1 MTLRACVMSWKLL
14 SKCVI
19 GSLGPQD
26 LAVSLMTSKCVF
38 PMKVVTEHTQSLC
51 PDLPWVFRSW
61 LLRQAHTH
69 TRHRQRG
76 RGTVEHTHTQTQR
89 LLRTRRHTRIERN
102 RINHPSALGLQKL
115 IALFHYFTDL
125 VNIGLV
131 EEHCLLHDDLQ
142 CLNMLII
149 RHLCVNP

>member
-14 SKCVI
+14 SECVI

-51 PDLPWVFRSW
+51 PDLPWLVVTETGTFAYTPQTERE
-61 LLRQAHTH
+61 RD
-69 TRHRQRG
+69 
-76 RGTVEHTHTQTQR
+76 RGTTHTQTQR
-89 LLRTRRHTRIERN
+89 LQRTRRHTRIERN